1 MVGQL
6 LPGMRA
12 DLAVLDQDLYAIPA
26 RDIGSTSV
34 VMTVAGG
41 TVVHGDR

>member
-1 MVGQL
+1 
-6 LPGMRA
+6 MRA
-12 DLAVLDQDLYAIPA
+12 DLAVLDQDLYTIPA